1 MRITQSGTYRTIMNE
16 MDRLT
21 EGLNS
26 LQVQAAT
33 GKRVSTASDDPTA
46 VQPMLFTR
54 SQLTETDQYI
64 SNVEDGLDRMD
75 VMDGYLD
82 TMQNYLTRVKEIG
95 VAGSNATLSAN
106 DRLSYADE
114 LSQIREAVTDQLNA
128 QFNGRHLFS
137 GYKEGTPPLTATQ
150 GASVESP
157 DGTAV
162 ADMTT
167 YAVTDGITR
176 DEIELQTGP
185 GQSIPVNL
193 NAEELIMTRVPVR
206 DADGAIQTDAD
217 GNPVMEDINLL
228 DTLATMEAA
237 LRADDAE
244 GVGGM
249 LDELD
254 AGAEQ
259 IRLKR
264 SSMGNSANRLE
275 TALES
280 LEQSKLDLKE
290 TLSGYEDADL
300 VETLALMT
308 QQESALQAA
317 LTVTGRVSKLSIL
330 DYM

>member
-21 EGLNS
+21 EGLNT
-26 LQVQAAT
+26 LQVQSAT
-33 GKRVSTASDDPTA
+33 GKRVTTASDDPTA

-54 SQLTETDQYI
+54 SQMTETDQYI

-95 VAGSNATLSAN
+95 VAGANATLN
-106 DRLSYADE
+106 EGDRASYADE

-137 GYKEGTPPLTATQ
+137 GYEEGTAPVNSLAGETVTA
-150 GASVESP
+150 P
-157 DGTAV
+157 DGTEV
-162 ADMTT
+162 AGMTV
-167 YAVTDGITR
+167 YEISDDISS
-176 DEIELQTGP
+176 DEINLQTGP
-185 GQSIPVNL
+185 GQSIRVNL
-193 NAEELIMTRVPVR
+193 NASELVETQVTRE
-206 DADGAIQTDAD
+206 DGTTET
-217 GNPVMEDINLL
+217 VNLL

-237 LRADDAE
+237 LRTNDAE
-244 GVGGM
+244 GVGTM
-249 LDELD
+249 LDDLD
-254 AGAEQ
+254 SGAEQ

-264 SSMGNSANRLE
+264 SSMGNPANRLD
-275 TALES
+275 TALEH
-280 LEQSKLDLKE
+280 LEQSRLDLQE

-300 VETLALMT
+300 VETLAMMA
-308 QQESALQAA
+308 QQETALQAA

-330 DYM
+330 DYL